1 TQLVR
6 VHKPTS
12 CMVSTLAQPRS
23 GEVLLPQKGP
33 GNCNN
38 TTNCSENEESSSGV
52 GNGQQGR
59 QKPGRQHF
67 DGAAAAAA
75 AMAAPRSD
83 SFLFSTAA
91 ETGKTTTND
100 EDRRRFLGLFPRG
113 RHPSSSLPKG
123 RRPGGGV
130 AGKNNTTSALGGGA
144 GSRRSRGG
152 AAFLAA
158 EYAIGRV
165 SHGTRRLVGHPVDMA
180 RLDFKLSSRRQEM
193 AARREEE
200 RLGAR
205 KRQRQ
210 RRQWLSVLCTVVPL
224 IALAE
229 KLGAADAAVK
239 TTKATNHGA

>member
-1 TQLVR
+1 
-6 VHKPTS
+6 
-12 CMVSTLAQPRS
+12 
-23 GEVLLPQKGP
+23 
-33 GNCNN
+33 
-38 TTNCSENEESSSGV
+38 
-52 GNGQQGR
+52 
-59 QKPGRQHF
+59 
-67 DGAAAAAA
+67 
-75 AMAAPRSD
+75 
-83 SFLFSTAA
+83 
-91 ETGKTTTND
+91 
-100 EDRRRFLGLFPRG
+100 
-113 RHPSSSLPKG
+113 
-123 RRPGGGV
+123 
-130 AGKNNTTSALGGGA
+130 A